1 MESTQAYFKE
11 YTKIVETHLDLVMN
25 LVSNGMIRQIA
36 YEYSTAK
43 QKQTKETFNVFKL
56 ASDLYY
62 RENFHSD
69 IIKAFLDPNEKHLEG
84 NRFLFAFIDMLNNC
98 FKKSISKPDFDD
110 AVAVRERDK
119 IDILVYSEKS
129 KHCIIIENKIYNAN
143 DMPRQLPRYS
153 DIMSKKGYEG
163 DAIVYL
169 PLEKKD
175 PNTDGWN
182 EDDKNNVEPRLCP
195 LPAYSQ
201 DGNANLVD
209 DWITPCS
216 VISNNID
223 TISILRQYGE
233 LVKSLNYN
241 IMDSIVLTKF
251 YESLKKDDNLNTAI
265 SISNM
270 LSEIPTL
277 MADRLVSTFKGKIPQ
292 AINIWKYQSTCAVID
307 FLFNGNN
314 YAINFSIE
322 NYRYIIRV
330 FDRVN
335 PSALVPFAQVKSL
348 SCFQEKENGL
358 YYIGFGIKDEQ
369 KVIEWVDGFM
379 KELKDLE
386 NS

>member
-143 DMPRQLPRYS
+143 DMPRQLPRYY
-153 DIMSKKGYEG
+153 DIMSKKGYEV

-195 LPAYSQ
+195 LPAYTQ

-209 DWITPCS
+209 NWITPCS
-216 VISNNID
+216 VISNDID

-251 YESLKKDDNLNTAI
+251 YESLKEDDNLNTAI
-265 SISNM
+265 SIRNM
-270 LSEIPTL
+270 LGDIPIL
-277 MADRLVSTFKGKIPQ
+277 MADRLLERFRSTLSEYQPFKYKPNHCG
-292 AINIWKYQSTCAVID
+292 
-307 FLFNGNN
+307 
-314 YAINFSIE
+314 
-322 NYRYIIRV
+322 II
-330 FDRVN
+330 FYY
-335 PSALVPFAQVKSL
+335 
-348 SCFQEKENGL
+348 EKEEYRVDIWTRETGYDIYVFNFNDRTIVPPFSKTKVLTNFLQKEDGL
-358 YYIGFGIKDEQ
+358 TYFDFGIKDEQ
-369 KVIEWVDGFM
+369 AVIMWAE
-379 KELKDLE
+379 ELMNEIKKL
-386 NS
+386 SK